1 MKQRV
6 SRRNGR
12 TASARARSIRDAAI
26 LAVSLI
32 VFLGG
37 AGGLAWALHADPAQ
51 DGNTSPPS
59 RPTAQSEQS
68 DPYAGI
74 IISAPGDDTLVGEDA
89 TSKTSVSKYV
99 EDALATD
106 SAKAEELERERELA
120 MLLRETVHP
129 HTDTRLRMALASLK
143 SYLENPPEGTQEPDL
158 RASAILR
165 CLSDHLPKPASK
177 ASKKTASRLRHA

>member
-89 TSKTSVSKYV
+89 TSKTG
-99 EDALATD
+99 DALD
-106 SAKAEELERERELA
+106 E
-120 MLLRETVHP
+120 
-129 HTDTRLRMALASLK
+129 
-143 SYLENPPEGTQEPDL
+143 PPACP
-158 RASAILR
+158 
-165 CLSDHLPKPASK
+165 
-177 ASKKTASRLRHA
+177 